1 MCTFTPS
8 NNYNF
13 VSAIYYFLTLVL
25 LAGGRRNRKH
35 YDKDKINFGDK
46 GREVVEDINE
56 NSCVVQQFRA
66 YAAEL
71 DAKHDRYERI
81 FKINRDVGIESK
93 RIIFLLHTIDKESK
107 RNTILDA
114 AKARLDNV
122 AQKLFRIIANEL
134 DGQDPYQFHRAYR
147 AGLEEY
153 VEALTFHEYLQN
165 GGMQNWTSLEKALTY
180 STPSSPADSLEES
193 ASKTVQV
200 MVTPTNYILG
210 IADLTGE
217 LMRKCINNLAIGD
230 VTSCYQTCDFVR
242 KIYIAFLGYTSV
254 VHNNEVNKKTITL
267 KHSLTKMENACY
279 TIKVRGSE
287 IPKHMLVDV
296 AIAAAEDYTT
306 EDDEGY
312 QAF

>member
-1 MCTFTPS
+1 M
-8 NNYNF
+8 
-13 VSAIYYFLTLVL
+13 VL

-35 YDKDKINFGDK
+35 HDKDRVNLGDK
-46 GREVVEDINE
+46 GKEVVEDINE
-56 NSCVVQQFRA
+56 NSLVMQQFRA

-71 DAKHDRYERI
+71 DTKHDRYERI
-81 FKINRDVGIESK
+81 FKTNRDIGIESK

-107 RNTILDA
+107 RSAVLDV
-114 AKARLDNV
+114 AKARLDNI
-122 AQKLFRIIANEL
+122 AQKLFRNIANEL
-134 DGQDPYQFHRAYR
+134 DGQDAYQYHRAYR

-153 VEALTFHEYLQN
+153 VEALTFYEYLQN
-165 GGMQNWTSLEKALTY
+165 GGMQDWTTLTLTY
-180 STPSSPADSLEES
+180 PATSSPADSPEQS
-193 ASKTVQV
+193 RAIQV
-200 MVTPTNYILG
+200 MVTPTDYILG

-230 VTSCYQTCDFVR
+230 VSSCYKTCDFVR

-254 VHNNEVNKKTITL
+254 VHNNEVNKKIVTL

-287 IPKHMLVDV
+287 IPKHMLADM
-296 AIAAAEDYTT
+296 AIAAAEDYAA

>member
-1 MCTFTPS
+1 MS
-8 NNYNF
+8 QGRGN
-13 VSAIYYFLTLVL
+13 
-25 LAGGRRNRKH
+25 RRNRKYH
-35 YDKDKINFGDK
+35 DRDKINLGDK
-46 GREVVEDINE
+46 GREIMENISEDSLVVK
-56 NSCVVQQFRA
+56 QFRS

-71 DAKHDRYERI
+71 DDKHDRYERI
-81 FKINRDVGIESK
+81 VKINRDIGIESK

-107 RNTILDA
+107 QSTVLDA
-114 AKARLDNV
+114 AKARLDNL
-122 AQKLFRIIANEL
+122 AQKLFRNIAHEL
-134 DGQDPYQFHRAYR
+134 DGQDAYQYHRAYR

-153 VEALTFHEYLQN
+153 VEALTFCEYLQN
-165 GGMQNWTSLEKALTY
+165 GDMHNWTTLEKTLTY
-180 STPSSPADSLEES
+180 CLTSSCPTNLSEQNTC
-193 ASKTVQV
+193 KTTQV
-200 MVTPTNYILG
+200 MITPTDYILG

-230 VTSCYQTCDFVR
+230 VTSCYQTCNFVR

-254 VHNNEVNKKTITL
+254 VYNNEMNKKVITL

-296 AIAAAEDYTT
+296 AIAAAEEYAA

>member
-1 MCTFTPS
+1 MVFS
-8 NNYNF
+8 YIVALF
-13 VSAIYYFLTLVL
+13 
-25 LAGGRRNRKH
+25 AGGRRNRGR
-35 YDKDKINFGDK
+35 YDKDNINLGDK
-46 GREVVEDINE
+46 GKEVME
-56 NSCVVQQFRA
+56 NIDENNLVIQQFRT

-71 DAKHDRYERI
+71 EAKHDRYERI

-107 RNTILDA
+107 RNAVLSA
-114 AKARLDNV
+114 AKSRLDNLV
-122 AQKLFRIIANEL
+122 QKLFRNIAEEL
-134 DGQDPYQFHRAYR
+134 DGQDAYQFHRAYR

-153 VEALTFHEYLQN
+153 VEALTFYEYLLN
-165 GGMQNWTSLEKALTY
+165 GDMHKWTKLQQALVYCTSPTPVD
-180 STPSSPADSLEES
+180 STNQVAT
-193 ASKTVQV
+193 KTTQV
-200 MVTPTNYILG
+200 MITPTDYILG

-230 VTSCYQTCDFVR
+230 ISSCYQTCNFVR

-254 VHNNEVNKKTITL
+254 AYSNEMNKKVITL
-267 KHSLTKMENACY
+267 RQSLTKMENACY

-287 IPKHMLVDV
+287 IPKHMLADV
-296 AIAAAEDYTT
+296 AIVAAEEYTA

>member
-1 MCTFTPS
+1 MS
-8 NNYNF
+8 GK
-13 VSAIYYFLTLVL
+13 
-25 LAGGRRNRKH
+25 GGRRHRGH
-35 YDKDKINFGDK
+35 YDKDKINLGDK
-46 GREVVEDINE
+46 GKEVLE
-56 NSCVVQQFRA
+56 NIDDNSIVVQQFRA

-107 RNTILDA
+107 RNVVLDA
-114 AKARLDNV
+114 AKSRLDNM
-122 AQKLFRIIANEL
+122 ARTLFKDIANEL
-134 DGQDPYQFHRAYR
+134 NGQDAYQFHRAYR

-165 GGMQNWTSLEKALTY
+165 GEMQDCTKLESALTY
-180 STPSSPADSLEES
+180 HTTPTDSTEQSITR
-193 ASKTVQV
+193 KV
-200 MVTPTNYILG
+200 MVTPTDYILG

-230 VTSCYQTCDFVR
+230 ISSCYQTCNFVR
-242 KIYIAFLGYTSV
+242 KIYVAFLGYTSV
-254 VHNNEVNKKTITL
+254 AFSNEMNKKIFTL
-267 KHSLTKMENACY
+267 KQSLTKMENACY

-287 IPKHMLVDV
+287 IPKHMLADV
-296 AIAAAEDYTT
+296 AIVAAEEYAT

>member
-1 MCTFTPS
+1 MPQIARYCL
-8 NNYNF
+8 
-13 VSAIYYFLTLVL
+13 LTLAL

-35 YDKDKINFGDK
+35 HDKDKINLGDK

-56 NSCVVQQFRA
+56 DSLVVQQFHA

-81 FKINRDVGIESK
+81 IKINRDVGIESK

-107 RNTILDA
+107 RNAVLDA
-114 AKARLDNV
+114 AKARLESV
-122 AQKLFRIIANEL
+122 AQKLFRNIANEL
-134 DGQDPYQFHRAYR
+134 DGQDAYQFHRAYR

-165 GGMQNWTSLEKALTY
+165 GGMQNWTTLERALTY
-180 STPSSPADSLEES
+180 RTSSSPVDSSEQS
-193 ASKTVQV
+193 TSKTTQV
-200 MVTPTNYILG
+200 MVTPTDYILG

-230 VTSCYQTCDFVR
+230 VSSCYQTCNFVR

-254 VHNNEVNKKTITL
+254 VHNNEVNKKIITL

-287 IPKHMLVDV
+287 IPKHMLADM
-296 AIAAAEDYTT
+296 AIAAAEEYAT

>member
-1 MCTFTPS
+1 MS
-8 NNYNF
+8 HGK
-13 VSAIYYFLTLVL
+13 
-25 LAGGRRNRKH
+25 GGRRSRKYH
-35 YDKDKINFGDK
+35 DKDKINLGDK
-46 GREVVEDINE
+46 GRKVIEDIDE
-56 NSCVVQQFRA
+56 NSHVVQQFHI

-107 RNTILDA
+107 RSAVLEA
-114 AKARLDNV
+114 AKTRLDSV
-122 AQKLFRIIANEL
+122 AQKFFRNIASEL
-134 DGQDPYQFHRAYR
+134 NGQDAYQYHRAYR
-147 AGLEEY
+147 GGLEEY
-153 VEALTFHEYLQN
+153 IEALSFHEYLQN
-165 GGMQNWTSLEKALTY
+165 AGIQNCTSLEKALTY
-180 STPSSPADSLEES
+180 RDTPSPADLPEEQDT
-193 ASKTVQV
+193 SKMMQV
-200 MVTPTNYILG
+200 MVTPTDYILG

-230 VTSCYQTCDFVR
+230 VTSCYHTCDFVR
-242 KIYIAFLGYTSV
+242 KIYIAFLGYASV
-254 VHNNEVNKKTITL
+254 VHNNEVNKKIITL

-287 IPKHMLVDV
+287 IPKHMLVDM
-296 AIAAAEDYTT
+296 AIAAAEDYVT

>member
-1 MCTFTPS
+1 MS
-8 NNYNF
+8 QGK
-13 VSAIYYFLTLVL
+13 
-25 LAGGRRNRKH
+25 GGRRNRGR
-35 YDKDKINFGDK
+35 YDKDKVGLGDK
-46 GREVVEDINE
+46 GKEVMENINE
-56 NSCVVQQFRA
+56 NSLVIQQFRT

-107 RNTILDA
+107 KNTVLSA
-114 AKARLDNV
+114 AKSRLDNLV
-122 AQKLFRIIANEL
+122 QKLFKNIAEEL
-134 DGQDPYQFHRAYR
+134 DGQDAYQFHRAYR

-153 VEALTFHEYLQN
+153 VEALTFHEYLLN
-165 GGMQNWTSLEKALTY
+165 GDMHKWTKLQQALTY
-180 STPSSPADSLEES
+180 CNSPTPADSTNQD
-193 ASKTVQV
+193 ATKTTQV
-200 MVTPTNYILG
+200 MVTPTDYILG

-230 VTSCYQTCDFVR
+230 ISSCYQTCNFVR

-254 VHNNEVNKKTITL
+254 AYSNEMNKKVIML
-267 KHSLTKMENACY
+267 KQSLTKMENACY

-287 IPKHMLVDV
+287 IPKHMLADV
-296 AIAAAEDYTT
+296 AIVVAEEYTA

>member
-1 MCTFTPS
+1 M
-8 NNYNF
+8 
-13 VSAIYYFLTLVL
+13 
-25 LAGGRRNRKH
+25 
-35 YDKDKINFGDK
+35 
-46 GREVVEDINE
+46 EDINE
-56 NSCVVQQFRA
+56 NSPVVQQFRT
-66 YAAEL
+66 YATEL

-81 FKINRDVGIESK
+81 FKTNRDVGIESK

-107 RNTILDA
+107 RNAVLDA

-122 AQKLFRIIANEL
+122 AQKLFRNIANEL
-134 DGQDPYQFHRAYR
+134 DGQDAYQFHRAYR

-153 VEALTFHEYLQN
+153 VEALTFYEYLQN
-165 GGMQNWTSLEKALTY
+165 GNMQNSTILERTLTY
-180 STPSSPADSLEES
+180 STPSPTDSPEQSTCKAI
-193 ASKTVQV
+193 QV
-200 MVTPTNYILG
+200 MVTPTDYILG

-230 VTSCYQTCDFVR
+230 VSSCYQTCNFVR
-242 KIYIAFLGYTSV
+242 QIYVAFLGYTSV
-254 VHNNEVNKKTITL
+254 VHNNEVNKKIITL

-287 IPKHMLVDV
+287 IPKHMLADM
-296 AIAAAEDYTT
+296 AIAAAEEYAT

>member
-1 MCTFTPS
+1 M
-8 NNYNF
+8 
-13 VSAIYYFLTLVL
+13 AL
-25 LAGGRRNRKH
+25 LAGSRRNRKH
-35 YDKDKINFGDK
+35 HDKDRVSLGDK

-56 NSCVVQQFRA
+56 NSVVVQQFRT

-81 FKINRDVGIESK
+81 FKTNRDVGIESK

-107 RNTILDA
+107 RNAVLDM
-114 AKARLDNV
+114 AKARLDNI
-122 AQKLFRIIANEL
+122 AQKLFRNIANEL
-134 DGQDPYQFHRAYR
+134 DGQDAYQYHRAYR

-153 VEALTFHEYLQN
+153 VEALTFYEYLQK
-165 GGMQNWTSLEKALTY
+165 GSMQNWATLERTLTY
-180 STPSSPADSLEES
+180 PTVSSPADSEPS
-193 ASKTVQV
+193 RAIQV
-200 MVTPTNYILG
+200 MVTPTDYILG

-230 VTSCYQTCDFVR
+230 VNSCYHTCDFVR

-254 VHNNEVNKKTITL
+254 VHNNEVNRKIVTL

-287 IPKHMLVDV
+287 IPKHMLADM
-296 AIAAAEDYTT
+296 AIAAAEDYAT

>member
-1 MCTFTPS
+1 M
-8 NNYNF
+8 
-13 VSAIYYFLTLVL
+13 
-25 LAGGRRNRKH
+25 
-35 YDKDKINFGDK
+35 
-46 GREVVEDINE
+46 VEDINE
-56 NSCVVQQFRA
+56 DSLVVQQFHA

-81 FKINRDVGIESK
+81 IKINRDVGIESK

-107 RNTILDA
+107 RNAVLDA
-114 AKARLDNV
+114 AKARLESV
-122 AQKLFRIIANEL
+122 AQKLFRNIANEL
-134 DGQDPYQFHRAYR
+134 DGQDAYQFHRAYR

-165 GGMQNWTSLEKALTY
+165 GGMQNWTTLERALTY
-180 STPSSPADSLEES
+180 RTSSSPVDSSEQS
-193 ASKTVQV
+193 TSKTTQV
-200 MVTPTNYILG
+200 MVTPTDYILG

-230 VTSCYQTCDFVR
+230 VSSCYQTCNFVR

-254 VHNNEVNKKTITL
+254 VHNNEVNKKIITL

-287 IPKHMLVDV
+287 IPKHMLADM
-296 AIAAAEDYTT
+296 AIAAAEEYAT